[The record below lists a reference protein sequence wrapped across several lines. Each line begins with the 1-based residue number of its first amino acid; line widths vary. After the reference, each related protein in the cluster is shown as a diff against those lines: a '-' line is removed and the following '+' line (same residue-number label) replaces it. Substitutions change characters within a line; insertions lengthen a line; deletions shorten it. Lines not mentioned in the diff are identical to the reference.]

1 MIFYSDFELDLTA
14 FQLMVAWSL
23 TQWAASKYLSL
34 EELTTRYSRISLR
47 KKYEPGMSL
56 K

>member
-1 MIFYSDFELDLTA
+1 MIFSSDFELDLTA
-14 FQLMVAWSL
+14 IQLMVAWSL
-23 TQWAASKYLSL
+23 AQWAASKFLSL
-34 EELTTRYSRISLR
+34 EELTTHYSRIPLR